1 MSKRIYLVGSSDPAI
16 TTRLVL
22 ASTPSQAVAHVAKQL
37 LDVKIASQTDL
48 VTHITNGVL
57 VESINGE
64 SK

>member
-1 MSKRIYLVGSSDPAI
+1 MARRIYLVGSSDPTI
-16 TTRLVL
+16 PTRLVL

-37 LDVKIASQTDL
+37 LEVKIASQTDL